1 MLCWKRVMCWMD
13 LSAVGVIVDRTTR
26 PPPTVPR
33 IAERS
38 GIILD
43 DERLSHSAT
52 AITALA
58 APCTTHVPL
67 IHPSKCSIGAS
78 TDWSNL
84 IPATSGGAPAGRSRH
99 HHQLRCGVRRYS
111 AAIAARSD
119 MLRDGA
125 GSQAVLPSPP
135 S

>member
-52 AITALA
+52 AI
-58 APCTTHVPL
+58 H
-67 IHPSKCSIGAS
+67 H
-78 TDWSNL
+78 
-84 IPATSGGAPAGRSRH
+84 RSRCTMH
-99 HHQLRCGVRRYS
+99 HSCASDSPIEVLDRGVDGLVEFDPRHLRRGTCGAAAITISS
-111 AAIAARSD
+111 AAVCGDTAQ
-119 MLRDGA
+119 L
-125 GSQAVLPSPP
+125 
-135 S
+135 